1 MPVDTIGAGDA
12 FLSIASPLV
21 AAGGTMRDVGF
32 VGNIV
37 GGIKV
42 GIVGHRKSVDKVSV
56 KKSIIGLLK

>member
-1 MPVDTIGAGDA
+1 
-12 FLSIASPLV
+12 
-21 AAGGTMRDVGF
+21 MRNVGF